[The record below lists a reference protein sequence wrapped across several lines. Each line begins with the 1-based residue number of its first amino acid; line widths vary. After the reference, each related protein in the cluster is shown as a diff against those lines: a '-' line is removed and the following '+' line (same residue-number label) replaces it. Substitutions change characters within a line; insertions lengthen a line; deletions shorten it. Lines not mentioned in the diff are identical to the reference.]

1 VAAMLI
7 CQESGRHV
15 YLSREWSPC
24 LFVKRLAAM
33 LICQEIGRHVYL
45 SREWPPCLFF
55 KRLAAMFICQESGR
69 HVYLSRE
76 WPTCLFVKRVADMF
90 ICQEIGRHAYFLIYR
105 RHMIYF
111 QHNTNKNIFLAILE
125 ISVTVFSSFFS
136 FDIQFTDVRK
146 DTMVYGKPDCYS
158 FLYHESLIRSIL
170 FVSLFR
176 KF

>member
-1 VAAMLI
+1 MMWLEQKFYYI
-7 CQESGRHV
+7 LFI
-15 YLSREWSPC
+15 LSQQNHTTTSVCNTNVNIKKSLEVD
-24 LFVKRLAAM
+24 LF
-33 LICQEIGRHVYL
+33 
-45 SREWPPCLFF
+45 SREWPP
-55 KRLAAMFICQESGR
+55 
-69 HVYLSRE
+69 
-76 WPTCLFVKRVADMF
+76 CLFVKRVADMF